1 MIAILS
7 DIHGNL
13 PALQAVLHTACS
25 LGCTRFI
32 SLGDVVG
39 YYAQPGECID
49 LLKSHGAINIIG
61 NHDSYLLSGTNCP
74 RSKMVSEITNYQR
87 GIVSSAQL
95 EWLSRSVSTLI
106 EDGNYF
112 VHGGWQDPL
121 DQYLYK
127 ISASHIPHEAINFF
141 TGHTHVQI
149 LVEFDQQKYCNPG
162 SVGQPRDGDSR
173 AAFAVL
179 SGNDIHLYR
188 VEYDIDQAA
197 HAMRMAGFPQK
208 YYENLYIG
216 AQIGGRIDKVAV
228 VSKNGDDS

>member
-1 MIAILS
+1 MIAVLS

-13 PALQAVLHTACS
+13 PALRATLHVASS

-49 LLKSHGAINIIG
+49 LLKAHGAINIMG
-61 NHDSYLLSGTNCP
+61 NHDSYLVSGTNCP

-87 GIVSSAQL
+87 SIVSL
-95 EWLSRSVSTLI
+95 EQMQWLSSSVSTVI
-106 EDGNYF
+106 EAGNYF
-112 VHGGWQDPL
+112 THGGWDNPL

-127 ISASHIPHEAINFF
+127 VSVRDIPVGAVNFF
-141 TGHTHVQI
+141 TGHTHVQALI
-149 LVEFDQQKYCNPG
+149 EFDQQKYCNPG
-162 SVGQPRDGDSR
+162 SVGQPRDGDPR

-179 SGNDIHLYR
+179 EGTDIHLHR
-188 VEYDIDQAA
+188 IDYDIDQTAF
-197 HAMRMAGFPQK
+197 AMKAAGFPAR

-216 AQIGGRIDKVAV
+216 AQIGGRIDKITTV
-228 VSKNGDDS
+228 V